1 MKNHWKS
8 ASAARPSSG
17 VVTNGGA
24 RLSKPSAQTVRGRIS
39 NPIPLGEPTE
49 DDEFPMRQPGT
60 GIASAAVED
69 RKDTTDASN
78 SNQSGEDEK
87 VPTRAP
93 AEEGEQQAPEET
105 PAVLPQ
111 DKAPE
116 PRSSP
121 VQPRQSEHR
130 TNPSSTIRQSM
141 ISSDTG
147 RTKSSKGQHEKKKS
161 GLRGALG
168 KLFGRKKKTN
178 SVLVS
183 EQSLTPAGSA
193 NQHQSDPS
201 ALRRTSSK
209 REAARSASV
218 PITQYDRALRSHS
231 VGPDDVLA
239 VDDARNSLAVEGG
252 LVRRR
257 VGTASTHLV
266 GVRPTRDNDWVGLTP
281 RPASTHGARSTTQE
295 SAKVDPGEIGRA
307 ITSDF
312 SGLKRR
318 SRSLSFLANVPLD
331 EDGGQRRSTELRY
344 WRESYE
350 PNIMSPISS
359 NAEDAETAPM
369 SMDLPRMNEEISVG
383 TPPQPFQFG
392 DLATMN
398 ELAGMRITDA
408 VSMDSRIGSLE
419 ARMHR
424 LESVVTQLCDAT
436 PNFKPRVEPPTRV
449 APAIPDETAS
459 AYTLSIAPLKM
470 SAYPASGREMRTSTR
485 PSTQQ
490 SQLSKTS
497 FGDAHTFVD
506 SMPPRP
512 VGHQFVSGN
521 AKERPISTATIRGA
535 TSLPSLI
542 KDGHKPF
549 TIDHYTTLMALIDTE
564 RSARQALEAQVKVMG
579 HQMAIMS
586 KTIRIR
592 NGRTNSTASGIQT
605 SSFDVDED
613 DEDELQATLARH
625 QGPTGAPH
633 ERGTAHDDDDDEEP
647 FTTPHEEVK
656 TFDEQ
661 LRNEE
666 DRKVSAR
673 TLSLSRL
680 TLGAAPR

>member
-1 MKNHWKS
+1 
-8 ASAARPSSG
+8 
-17 VVTNGGA
+17 
-24 RLSKPSAQTVRGRIS
+24 
-39 NPIPLGEPTE
+39 
-49 DDEFPMRQPGT
+49 
-60 GIASAAVED
+60 
-69 RKDTTDASN
+69 
-78 SNQSGEDEK
+78 
-87 VPTRAP
+87 
-93 AEEGEQQAPEET
+93 
-105 PAVLPQ
+105 
-111 DKAPE
+111 
-116 PRSSP
+116 
-121 VQPRQSEHR
+121 
-130 TNPSSTIRQSM
+130 M
-141 ISSDTG
+141 ISSDTA

-168 KLFGRKKKTN
+168 KLFGRKKKTD
-178 SVLVS
+178 SVLVT
-183 EQSLTPAGSA
+183 EQAAVAAGQA
-193 NQHQSDPS
+193 GQHQSVSLRKLLSSHIDGTDTHNQDPS
-201 ALRRTSSK
+201 ALRRTSGKQDAS
-209 REAARSASV
+209 RSASV
-218 PITQYDRALRSHS
+218 PISQYDRALRSHS

-239 VDDARNSLAVEGG
+239 VGDARNSLAAESV
-252 LVRRR
+252 LLRRR
-257 VGTASTHLV
+257 VGASSTHLV
-266 GVRPTRDNDWVGLTP
+266 GVRPTRDNDWGGLTP
-281 RPASTHGARSTTQE
+281 RPASTHGARSTTQD
-295 SAKVDPGEIGRA
+295 SGKVDPGEIGRA
-307 ITSDF
+307 ITSDL

-318 SRSLSFLANVPLD
+318 SRSLSFLANVPPD
-331 EDGGQRRSTELRY
+331 DDGGHRRSIELRY

-359 NAEDAETAPM
+359 NAEDPETAPM
-369 SMDLPRMNEEISVG
+369 SMDLPRMTEEASPE

-424 LESVVTQLCDAT
+424 LENVVTQLCDAV
-436 PNFKPRVEPPTRV
+436 PNFKPRVDAPTRA
-449 APAIPDETAS
+449 APPPPDESAS

-506 SMPPRP
+506 SMPPR
-512 VGHQFVSGN
+512 SGGPHFTSGGT
-521 AKERPISTATIRGA
+521 KERPISTATIRGA
-535 TSLPSLI
+535 TSLPSLT

-586 KTIRIR
+586 KNIRKR

-613 DEDELQATLARH
+613 EEDELHAALARH
-625 QGPTGAPH
+625 RGPIGLGAI
-633 ERGTAHDDDDDEEP
+633 GTADDDDESEP
-647 FTTPHEEVK
+647 FTTPHEDGK

-661 LRNEE
+661 LKDED
-666 DRKVSAR
+666 DRKASAR

-680 TLGAAPR
+680 TLGATPR